1 MVSNISLLSGAGM
14 FKKNRRQRQPRKV
27 KTELEDGDDN
37 GDANPDVESDES
49 NKSGVG
55 VPNNRSKKMLPTLS
69 FGSDDIGE
77 GNVSGALKSSKKRRR
92 ATVPAPILDI
102 GGDNAEECGSL
113 GVSSLSDGR
122 YSKQGLAE
130 LRSSQKYHVATSVEP
145 GVDDNEDGTSRIY
158 SGEQADKLC
167 QLSEDGRLSRG
178 EIAQEI
184 RKSHEEVE
192 DSDEFIPLE
201 SGGKSYRM
209 KDNLGTSIS
218 AIPID
223 DDELE
228 SWESEQV
235 SRGKSTGAELSCS
248 GPKKSTVR
256 PSTTQAD
263 GSNFIPVD
271 LKEVDGALKMAEEEV
286 QNSLERLE
294 RNVNQVEANAVAA
307 SGLAS
312 QLKIDIES
320 AGKMFEHFQRIR
332 DYLVDLCGMLRAKE
346 PRINEII
353 VEMESAYASRCKTR
367 ILHRREAVED
377 GILDSLNGTPAI
389 QPRDILGVYRPMV
402 AGPISLQLVPGASKE
417 RLQQARAERQ
427 TTRSKRKCSS
437 DEEISLLLEG
447 SGGEETASEAL
458 AITVL
463 LAGIEEKAAACMDD
477 VDEEVRSLECLKIKL
492 ETWKQRFRN
501 QYDQCFVSLA
511 IPKLLAPFAK
521 LELVG
526 WDVLQ
531 FSSVLSA
538 PGSKFYDSVHTKPW
552 KSSEFVSHFNWYKYF
567 VNFGAALEPRAHM
580 GQVDEEDEDPDNDLV
595 PKLVE
600 LVVLPSLMSAL
611 KTAYDPVSV
620 KQTKSA
626 IAAVSEALSFEPSD
640 GVAKDLLS
648 SPLPA
653 LCNAVEA
660 LCIPVVKRMAT
671 SPPSE
676 ALCALTK
683 IQVSCGYIFCPP
695 SPMFRLSLN
704 PDFAYCFFCFLQLGA
719 AFHPI
724 WK

>member
-1 MVSNISLLSGAGM
+1 M
-14 FKKNRRQRQPRKV
+14 FKKNRRQRQPKKV
-27 KTELEDGDDN
+27 KTELDDGDDN
-37 GDANPDVESDES
+37 GDANPDVESDGS

-55 VPNNRSKKMLPTLS
+55 VPNNKSKKNKKMLSTLS

-92 ATVPAPILDI
+92 ATVPAPLLDI

-113 GVSSLSDGR
+113 GVSSLSGGR

-130 LRSSQKYHVATSVEP
+130 LRSSQKYHVAPSVEP
-145 GVDDNEDGTSRIY
+145 GVDDNEGSASMIY

-167 QLSEDGRLSRG
+167 QLSENGRLSRG
-178 EIAQEI
+178 EISREI

-201 SGGKSYRM
+201 SGGKSCRM

-218 AIPID
+218 AMPMD

-228 SWESEQV
+228 SWESEQA
-235 SRGKSTGAELSCS
+235 SRGVSTGAELSSS
-248 GPKKSTVR
+248 GPKKGTVR
-256 PSTTQAD
+256 PSTTQAGD
-263 GSNFIPVD
+263 KKFIPVD
-271 LKEVDGALKMAEEEV
+271 LKVADGALKMAEEEV
-286 QNSLERLE
+286 QSSLDRLE
-294 RNVNQVEANAVAA
+294 RNVNQVEADAVAA
-307 SGLAS
+307 STLVS
-312 QLKIDIES
+312 QLKIDTES

-346 PRINEII
+346 PRINDIV
-353 VEMESAYASRCKTR
+353 VEMERAYASRCKTR
-367 ILHRREAVED
+367 IFHRREAVED
-377 GILDSLNGTPAI
+377 VILDVLNGSPAI

-427 TTRSKRKCSS
+427 TTRRKRKCSS

-447 SGGEETASEAL
+447 SGEETDSEAL
-458 AITVL
+458 ARTVL

-477 VDEEVRSLECLKIKL
+477 VDEEVKSIECLKIKL
-492 ETWKQRFRN
+492 EAWKQCFRN

-531 FSSVLSA
+531 FSSVLLV

-552 KSSEFVSHFNWYKYF
+552 KTSELVSHFNWYKSY
-567 VNFGAALEPRAHM
+567 VNFGVALEQHAHM

-626 IAAVSEALSFEPSD
+626 IAAVSEALRFEPSD
-640 GVAKDLLS
+640 GTAKDLLA

-660 LCIPVVKRMAT
+660 LCIPIVKRMAT
-671 SPPSE
+671 SPPPE
-676 ALCALTK
+676 ALCTLTK
-683 IQVSCGYIFCPP
+683 IQVSCGYIFFPP
-695 SPMFRLSLN
+695 SPMFRSILTRTTLHIASS
-704 PDFAYCFFCFLQLGA
+704 AFFQLGA
-719 AFHPI
+719 AFHRF